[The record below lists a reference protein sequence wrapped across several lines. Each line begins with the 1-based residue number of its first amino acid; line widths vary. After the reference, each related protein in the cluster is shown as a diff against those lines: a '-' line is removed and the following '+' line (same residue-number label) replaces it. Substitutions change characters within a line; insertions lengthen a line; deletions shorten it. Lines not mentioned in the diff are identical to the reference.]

1 MYIVFSSISYMYLLL
16 EDQRHINKLYSVFL
30 FHTRVSKKGKK
41 GRGRRKILFAVQE
54 GGDIPGLFSVTLLR
68 PSLDQRVMFFTFCN
82 CLPDASN
89 YKYLLAG

>member
-1 MYIVFSSISYMYLLL
+1 MSIVFSSISYMYLLL
-16 EDQRHINKLYSVFL
+16 EDQRQINKLYSFF

-41 GRGRRKILFAVQE
+41 GRGRGKILFAVQE

-68 PSLDQRVMFFTFCN
+68 PSLDQRVMYFTFCN